1 MKKQYISPNASV
13 YNLNLEGGMLCVSGI
28 NNYNNGNTV
37 STDELNSQSGAWTNK
52 KEDPFWGSTEEGNG
66 SW

>member
-1 MKKQYISPNASV
+1 MSID
-13 YNLNLEGGMLCVSGI
+13 
-28 NNYNNGNTV
+28 NYNNGNTV

-66 SW
+66 YW